1 MGRFDRIL
9 TPRLQVEV
17 NLPNYDLRK
26 SMAAAAKRQERIRKS
41 RNRQMKEAAQA
52 QPVPD
57 AEPIHLG
64 SDPQEAASQ
73 PPAAQAQP
81 IVEIQL

>member
-17 NLPNYDLRK
+17 NLPNYDVRK
-26 SMAAAAKRQERIRKS
+26 SIAAAAKRQERIRKN
-41 RNRQMKEAAQA
+41 RNCQMKEAAQA

-57 AEPIHLG
+57 AEPVHFG
-64 SDPQEAASQ
+64 CAPTEAASQ
-73 PPAAQAQP
+73 QQAAQAQP
-81 IVEIQL
+81 IVEIEL